1 MRENNAGMRDGSVGR
16 ARAAM
21 ERRGSDHVMRNASPE
36 HSSWGDKLIAGVPAR
51 IMRPRLVFIAC
62 LVALVAFG
70 LLMVFSASSVE
81 ALSEQGDALYFFKR
95 QFGFAAV
102 GSVLCALISFRAI
115 SWDFATTKL
124 AKGVWGALAFVLLL
138 VLFVGAGSGGAK
150 RWIRLFA
157 GFLFQPSEFI
167 KPLIIILVAGVLRD
181 FYDEERIDSNGLL
194 KRLALYVGVPALL
207 ILVEPDTGTFMI
219 IFATVFAMLFL
230 CGLSWKVVWGAV
242 GFVVVLLVGMI
253 ALTPYRLER
262 FLVQSDPW
270 LDKYGSGFQATLAI
284 MAFTSGGLFGRGIG
298 NSTMKYSYLPEAHND
313 YIFSI
318 IGEELGFVGTML
330 FLAVFA
336 LLIYAAFQIGRQA
349 PDLKGRMIAQGS
361 ALMLALQFFINAA
374 GVLNIIPMSGKTMP
388 FISYGGSSMISCL
401 ILAGLIIRVSVE
413 SNARTVYD
421 ARRRSFAVMDE
432 DDDVSDHIGVSTA
445 GRVRTRS
452 GRAVPNGRT
461 GFAVMDGKPAQEPR
475 ARAARMQ
482 GSRPRRPSSRT
493 DGGWNRVDLNADPTD
508 RLRGD
513 GRDAQPRRRSDY
525 GRDRYDR

>member
-1 MRENNAGMRDGSVGR
+1 MRENNAGVRDESAKRTRV
-16 ARAAM
+16 AM
-21 ERRGSDHVMRNASPE
+21 ERRGGDRVMRNASPE

-51 IMRPRLVFIAC
+51 IMRPRLVFVAC

-270 LDKYGSGFQATLAI
+270 LLS
-284 MAFTSGGLFGRGIG
+284 
-298 NSTMKYSYLPEAHND
+298 
-313 YIFSI
+313 
-318 IGEELGFVGTML
+318 
-330 FLAVFA
+330 
-336 LLIYAAFQIGRQA
+336 LIH
-349 PDLKGRMIAQGS
+349 
-361 ALMLALQFFINAA
+361 
-374 GVLNIIPMSGKTMP
+374 
-388 FISYGGSSMISCL
+388 IS
-401 ILAGLIIRVSVE
+401 E
-413 SNARTVYD
+413 P
-421 ARRRSFAVMDE
+421 
-432 DDDVSDHIGVSTA
+432 
-445 GRVRTRS
+445 TR
-452 GRAVPNGRT
+452 P
-461 GFAVMDGKPAQEPR
+461 
-475 ARAARMQ
+475 
-482 GSRPRRPSSRT
+482 
-493 DGGWNRVDLNADPTD
+493 
-508 RLRGD
+508 
-513 GRDAQPRRRSDY
+513 Y
-525 GRDRYDR
+525 

>member
-1 MRENNAGMRDGSVGR
+1 MRENNAGVRDGSVGR

-330 FLAVFA
+330 FLAIFA

-349 PDLKGRMIAQGS
+349 PDLKGQMIAQGS

-374 GVLNIIPMSGKTMP
+374 GVLNVIPMSGKTMP

-432 DDDVSDHIGVSTA
+432 DNDVSDHIGVSTT

-461 GFAVMDGKPAQEPR
+461 GFAVMDGKPAQEPHSC
-475 ARAARMQ
+475 AARSQ
-482 GSRPRRPSSRT
+482 GSHPRRPSSRT

-513 GRDAQPRRRSDY
+513 GRDGQPRRRSDY